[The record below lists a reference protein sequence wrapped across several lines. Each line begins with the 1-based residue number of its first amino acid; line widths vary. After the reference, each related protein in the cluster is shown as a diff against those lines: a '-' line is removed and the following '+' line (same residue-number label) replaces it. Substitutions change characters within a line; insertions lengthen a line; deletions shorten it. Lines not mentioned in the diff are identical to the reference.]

1 MRMKK
6 IFTLIAVMMLSFIP
20 AVAGDIFIIT
30 FNGANAETKNGET
43 VDAGTFFSWNS
54 AKHNFNSKFTG
65 ASWGGIDF
73 TKGLKMEGNT
83 RVSFKSTAEATIT
96 IVRSNYN
103 ASKTINFDGNAL
115 SGDVAG
121 SGNCSIY
128 TLEKVAAGDHSVTR
142 GDGETGLFAIKV
154 EYTGETKTQLASPE
168 ITVNTSNGQVTIGT
182 VANAKEIRYTI
193 DGANPTEEVGEV
205 YSAPFTAEDGVFVKA
220 VAIGE
225 GSYINSDIVSKQVL
239 IDGTVPVAPVIKS
252 QNGTVAITC
261 ATAAS
266 TIEYSTDGTNY
277 NPYTRAFTLT
287 AKGKVYARAKR
298 GEKTSEIAEQEVS
311 IQEQPNDVTTKIIAI
326 PDDTNDNSFEVDGY
340 TMTITGN
347 AEKNYTLGNAKI
359 TVNGEETNTAKL
371 SNGAQN
377 TLKLPDGKKAVRLT
391 LISYINASSVGGSIS
406 GWSEVNGV
414 NYDVTEVPMGA
425 YTDVEGYNTNPD
437 VRVYLIDGKNEITF
451 TNKGNQLC
459 FVAIVDV
466 AGEGTVIPTGID
478 AIMTVEKANDGAIY
492 NLAGQKVENGYK
504 GLVIK
509 NGKKFINK

>member
-1 MRMKK
+1 MKK
-6 IFTLIAVMMLSFIP
+6 IFTLIAVMMLSFIQ
-20 AVAGDIFIIT
+20 VFAGDIFIIT

-54 AKHNFNSKFTG
+54 AKHNFNSKFSG

-73 TKGLKMEGNT
+73 TKGLKMEGT
-83 RVSFKSTAEATIT
+83 TMVSFKSTAEATIT

-103 ASKTINFDGNAL
+103 ADKTIKFDENEL

-128 TLEKVAAGDHSVTR
+128 TMEKVAAGDHAVTR
-142 GDGETGLFAIKV
+142 GSGETGLFAIKV

-168 ITVNTSNGQVTIGT
+168 ITVDASNGQVTIGT

-193 DGANPTEEVGEV
+193 DGAAPTAEVGEV
-205 YSAPFTAEDGVFVKA
+205 YSAPFTAEDGVVVKA

-239 IDGTVPVAPVIKS
+239 IDGTVPVSPIIKS

-266 TIEYSTDGTNY
+266 TIEYSTDGTSY
-277 NPYTRAFTLT
+277 NAYTRAFTLT
-287 AKGKVYARAKR
+287 ANGKVYARAMR

-326 PDDTNDNSFEVDGY
+326 PDDTNDNSFDVDGY

-347 AEKNYTLGNAKI
+347 AGKNYTLGNAKI
-359 TVNGEETNTAKL
+359 TVNGEEMNSAKL

-377 TLKLPDGKKAVRLT
+377 TLKLPNDMKAVRLT
-391 LISYINASSVGGSIS
+391 LISYINAASVGGSIS

-437 VRVYLIDGKNEITF
+437 VRVYLIDGQNEITF

-466 AGEGTVIPTGID
+466 ASETTVIPTGID
-478 AIMTVEKANDGAIY
+478 TVKTNTENADAPIY
-492 NLAGQKVENGYK
+492 NLAGQKVDKSFKGVVIQNGVK
-504 GLVIK
+504 RVQK
-509 NGKKFINK
+509 

>member
-1 MRMKK
+1 MKK

-54 AKHNFNSKFTG
+54 AKHNFNSKFNGCTYDG
-65 ASWGGIDF
+65 VSY
-73 TKGLKMEGNT
+73 TSGLKMEGAT
-83 RVSFKSTAEATIT
+83 SVSWTSTAEATVT
-96 IVRSNYN
+96 IVQSTWSAN
-103 ASKTINFDGNAL
+103 TIKLDGTELA
-115 SGDVAG
+115 VADAEAITG
-121 SGNCSIY
+121 GRVY
-128 TLEKVAAGDHSVTR
+128 TVTKVAAGNHSMTR
-142 GDGETGLFAIKV
+142 GSGESGVFAIYV
-154 EYTGETKTQLASPE
+154 EYTGAVKTQLASPE
-168 ITVNTSNGQVTIGT
+168 ITVDASNGQVTIGT

-193 DGANPTEEVGEV
+193 DGTAPTAEVGEV
-205 YSAPFTAEDGVFVKA
+205 YSAPFTAEDGVVVKA

-239 IDGTVPVAPVIKS
+239 IDGTVPVAPIIKS

-266 TIEYSTDGTNY
+266 TIEYSTDGTSY
-277 NPYTRAFTLT
+277 NAYTRAFTLT

-326 PDDTNDNSFEVDGY
+326 PDDTNDNSFDVDGY

-347 AEKNYTLGNAKI
+347 AGKNYTLGNAKI
-359 TVNGEETNTAKL
+359 TINDEEMNAAKL

-391 LISYINASSVGGSIS
+391 LISYINAASVGGSIS

-466 AGEGTVIPTGID
+466 AGENTVIPTGIN
-478 AIMTVEKANDGAIY
+478 AIKTAEIANDGAIY
-492 NLAGQKVENGYK
+492 NLAGQKVSNDFK

-509 NGKKFINK
+509 NGKKFVVK